1 MTLDELYPYWEGGH
15 DDFVEAV
22 GLLRDWQLDTDPGPS
37 GRTLR
42 EIILEFVRAERYW
55 VGQLVAGYAEYRPR
69 LDDFPDGRSLAEALS
84 AARAQTARV
93 LDPLGRDGLRAVRTM
108 PADPA
113 SNRHES
119 NVPISWLFWRVLEL
133 ELICRGQV
141 RQRLEDEKARG

>member
-1 MTLDELYPYWEGGH
+1 MTLDALYPYWEGAH

-22 GLLRDWQLDTDPGPS
+22 GLLKEWQLDTDPGPG

-42 EIILEFVRAERYW
+42 EIIVAFVRAERYW
-55 VGQLVAGYAEYRPR
+55 VGQLVAGYTEYRPR
-69 LDDFPDGRSLAEALS
+69 LEDFPDGPSLAEALT
-84 AARAQTARV
+84 AARAQTVRV

-113 SNRHES
+113 NNRHES
-119 NVPISWLFWRVLEL
+119 NVPIHWLFWHVLEL

-141 RQRLEDEKARG
+141 MQRLEDEKARG